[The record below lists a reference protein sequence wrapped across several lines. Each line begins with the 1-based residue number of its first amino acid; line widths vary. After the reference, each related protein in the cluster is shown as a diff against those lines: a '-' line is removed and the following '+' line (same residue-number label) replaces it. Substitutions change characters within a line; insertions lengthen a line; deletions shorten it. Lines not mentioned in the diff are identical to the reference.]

1 MENGASLDA
10 AAGKEKITALSDAA
24 ENGHFVICS
33 ILFEAGADPFIKD
46 IAVSYFI
53 PLSKLSF
60 TVKNLFKS
68 KILKR

>member
-1 MENGASLDA
+1 MLVENGASLDA

-46 IAVSYFI
+46 IAVSFFRF
-53 PLSKLSF
+53 S
-60 TVKNLFKS
+60 V
-68 KILKR
+68 ILYTLRLNILAK